1 MSARDVIADIVSD
14 WSIQNGFEVDY
25 GKCVNDYADEVI
37 TRLRAQGFEVVPR
50 MPTEEME
57 LRGDEDRSSAAAVWF
72 NMLSVAAK
80 ETP

>member
-1 MSARDVIADIVSD
+1 MSARDVIADVAFEGKVLGHPIRFEMGRSKAD
-14 WSIQNGFEVDY
+14 AILSALEAAGF
-25 GKCVNDYADEVI
+25 A
-37 TRLRAQGFEVVPR
+37 VVPR
-50 MPTEEME
+50 RPTEEME